1 MEQITYAMVIQ
12 FFRYKENYQNR
23 DVAEWLGLNNGTVS
37 GIASGKRSLN
47 RDITYGMFYEDVFE
61 DMGHVSKKYVDH
73 LYEFLKEQDALPEAI
88 KVLYEKCNAAG
99 RAKQEETCKEFI
111 MAVLREADQ
120 AREERI
126 LGKKIGSKAQR
137 AKEKKGCFAPFS
149 NPVVKGFIG
158 RTELLRRIGETLAQH
173 NIAVI
178 CGIGGL
184 GKSQAALAYAKEQ
197 QEIGTYQQVQCVF
210 FEESLAATI
219 LRIPF
224 EGLTDYQ
231 DTNPSERLRHRLKAL
246 CDFGTDTLLIIDNV
260 DQELGD
266 ADKALLGE
274 LRLMPLHLLITSR
287 NNKLERAEY
296 RIPIEP
302 LSAEDQYR
310 LFLRHYGVDAL
321 PEDEKEAYV
330 RLFEKVRGH
339 TMLIELIAKT
349 MQTDAMKP
357 AEMMRVLESGDDSD
371 LTAVELEKDRKWE
384 NETIYRFVASLFDST
399 KLSAEEKNIL
409 VRLAY
414 APARGLRLRLLKDY
428 FLQARDFGT
437 LTRLVQLSWITRDI
451 EGIPTNHRIHIH
463 PVICTAVTQNLKPTL
478 ATLTDY
484 IETVLRTCAS
494 DAHEIT
500 AEDQDDLHVL
510 LANLGREFISSY
522 DATTLPLI
530 KEQIGELRR
539 YNKYE
544 PARQLTGRAVEI
556 CRECTAHMAEL
567 PILLRWAA
575 DLNVSLADYPAA
587 IEAYTEAIAR
597 WEALPEPPA
606 DRIADAYNH
615 LANVHRKASR
625 HEEALNN
632 FQRAEEWLSDG
643 AEEYRN
649 LRADIL
655 NNIGIVYINLHK
667 YTESLNYYEQGLA
680 LREKMCAEQP
690 ENLQYLRDL
699 AYSYHNIGTVY
710 QKKGDAEAALRWHT
724 NALHRREEIY
734 PKNDPVIADSTNM
747 IGNDYTL
754 MAKSEGRPELYKTAM
769 EYLQKSLRIR
779 QEILGPRH
787 PAVAWSYFSI
797 GQMYA
802 EQGNEENALAYY
814 EKCLDIRKE
823 RLGMLHSY
831 TEEVI
836 EEMGR
841 TYARMGRKADADEY
855 LRQAAEI
862 REARDKDRQEK
873 SRTAIKTDRI
883 KRQK

>member
-1 MEQITYAMVIQ
+1 MERITYSMLIQ
-12 FFRYKENYQNR
+12 FFTLKEGVKQYQIADR
-23 DVAEWLGLNNGTVS
+23 LAENNGTISNIIKGERQLQQSITSRDFFDKIVRRELHIDKD
-37 GIASGKRSLN
+37 GIARLYKFLKAQEALPKH
-47 RDITYGMFYEDVFE
+47 IKELFE
-61 DMGHVSKKYVDH
+61 DARSAPSVQQKSACEAFFMGV
-73 LYEFLKEQDALPEAI
+73 LK
-88 KVLYEKCNAAG
+88 
-99 RAKQEETCKEFI
+99 
-111 MAVLREADQ
+111 EADQ
-120 AREERI
+120 TREDGI
-126 LGKKIGSKAQR
+126 LGKKIGSKAKR
-137 AKEKKGCFAPFS
+137 VKEQEIHFAPFINS
-149 NPVVKGFIG
+149 VVKDFIG
-158 RTELLRRIGETLAQH
+158 RADLLHLIEDTLVRH
-173 NIAVI
+173 SIAVI

-197 QEIGTYQQVQCVF
+197 KEERGTYQHVQCVF
-210 FEESLAATI
+210 FEESLTDTI

-224 EGLTDYQ
+224 EGLMDYR
-231 DTNPSERLRHRLKAL
+231 DTNPSERLQDRLKVL
-246 CDFGTDTLLIIDNV
+246 RGFGADTLLIVDNV
-260 DQELGD
+260 DQDLAET
-266 ADKALLGE
+266 DKALLAE
-274 LRLMPLHLLITSR
+274 LCAMPLHVLITSR
-287 NNKLERAEY
+287 NNKLEREEY

-321 PEDEKEAYV
+321 PEAEKKGYV

-349 MQTDAMKP
+349 MQEDVMQP
-357 AEMMRVLESGDDSD
+357 AEMMRVLESGDESD

-754 MAKSEGRPELYKTAM
+754 MATTEGRPELYRTAM
-769 EYLQKSLRIR
+769 EYLQKSLQIR
-779 QEILGPRH
+779 QVILGPRH
-787 PAVAWSYFSI
+787 PSVAWSYFSM
-797 GQMYA
+797 GQLYA
-802 EQGNEENALAYY
+802 AQGDDEKALTYY

-823 RLGMLHSY
+823 RLGIRHSY
-831 TEEVI
+831 TREVI
-836 EEMGR
+836 EEIAQ
-841 TYARMGRKADADEY
+841 THERMGKNVEAAAD
-855 LRQAAEI
+855 RTQTAEI
-862 REARDKDRQEK
+862 QAK
-873 SRTAIKTDRI
+873 
-883 KRQK
+883 QKA

>member
-1 MEQITYAMVIQ
+1 MERITYAMVIQ
-12 FFRYKENYQNR
+12 YLTSSDLYTQTEIADELEMNR
-23 DVAEWLGLNNGTVS
+23 G
-37 GIASGKRSLN
+37 GISRIVQGERQLKKAVTRGE
-47 RDITYGMFYEDVFE
+47 FYETLFADK
-61 DMGHVSKKYVDH
+61 DYVSKEYVDGLH
-73 LYEFLKEQDALPEAI
+73 KFLEKHNAMPASVVE
-88 KVLYEKCNAAG
+88 LYEKCKEARNADE
-99 RAKQEETCKEFI
+99 RQKTYENFI
-111 MAVLREADQ
+111 MGVLKEADD
-120 AREERI
+120 ARKDRYLAEKSAGGAKDR
-126 LGKKIGSKAQR
+126 AQSSR
-137 AKEKKGCFAPFS
+137 FAPFTNS
-149 NPVVKGFIG
+149 VVKDFIG
-158 RTELLRRIGETLAQH
+158 RVDLLQRIEETLAQH
-173 NIAVI
+173 SISVI

-197 QEIGTYQQVQCVF
+197 QENGTYQQVQCVF

-224 EGLTDYQ
+224 EGLPDSQ
-231 DTNPSERLRHRLKAL
+231 GKNPSEVLPHRLDVL
-246 CDFGTDTLLIIDNV
+246 RGFGADTLLIVDNV
-260 DQELGD
+260 DQDLVEK
-266 ADKALLGE
+266 DKALLTE
-274 LRLMPLHLLITSR
+274 LCAMPLHVLITSR
-287 NNKLERAEY
+287 INNLVHETC

-321 PEDEKEAYV
+321 PEDEKAACV

-339 TMLIELIAKT
+339 TMLIALIAKT
-349 MQTDAMKP
+349 MREDVMRP
-357 AEMMRVLESGDDSD
+357 AEMMQVLESGDDSD
-371 LTAVELEKDRKWE
+371 LTAVEFEKDRKWE
-384 NETIYRFVASLFDST
+384 SETIYRFVESLFDST

-409 VRLAY
+409 VRLSY
-414 APARGLRLRLLKDY
+414 APARGLRLRLLKVY
-428 FLQARDFGT
+428 FLQTCDY
-437 LTRLVQLSWITRDI
+437 LILKRLVQLSWITCDT
-451 EGIPTNHRIHIH
+451 EGHPQNHRVHIH
-463 PVICTAVTQNLKPTL
+463 PVICTAVTQNLRPGF
-478 ATLTDY
+478 AALTDY
-484 IETVLRTCAS
+484 IETILRICVS
-494 DAHEIT
+494 DAQEIT

-544 PARQLTGRAVEI
+544 TARQLTERAVEV
-556 CRECTAHMAEL
+556 CRAGTAHMAEL
-567 PILLRWAA
+567 PMLLRWAA

-587 IEAYTEAIAR
+587 IDAYTEAIAR
-597 WEALPEPPA
+597 WEALSEPPA
-606 DRIADAYNH
+606 DQIADAYNH

-625 HEEALNN
+625 HKEALKN
-632 FQRAEEWLSDG
+632 FQRAEEWLADG
-643 AEEYRN
+643 AAEHRS

-655 NNIGIVYINLHK
+655 NNIGVVYINLHR
-667 YTESLNYYEQGLA
+667 YAESLNYYEQGLA

-710 QKKGDAEAALRWHT
+710 QKKGDAEEALRWHT

-734 PKNDPVIADSTNM
+734 PKNDPVIADSTSM
-747 IGNDYTL
+747 IGNDYTW
-754 MAKSEGRPELYKTAM
+754 MAKSEGNPELYNTAM

-787 PAVAWSYFSI
+787 PAVAWSYFSM

-873 SRTAIKTDRI
+873 SRMAIKTDQI

>member
-1 MEQITYAMVIQ
+1 MERITYAMVIQ
-12 FFRYKENYQNR
+12 FFTLKKELTQDYIAR
-23 DVAEWLGLNNGTVS
+23 RLELHKATISKAVS
-37 GIASGKRSLN
+37 GAAHLN
-47 RDITYGMFYEDVFE
+47 QSIKCGDFFVKVFRREKCINEKDVT
-61 DMGHVSKKYVDH
+61 K
-73 LYEFLKEQDALPEAI
+73 LYNFLKEQDALTERIKELYKACNKTYRSNEKQAAYEA
-88 KVLYEKCNAAG
+88 
-99 RAKQEETCKEFI
+99 FI
-111 MAVLREADQ
+111 MGVLEEADR
-120 AREERI
+120 AREDKI
-126 LGKKIGSKAQR
+126 PGKKIGGR
-137 AKEKKGCFAPFS
+137 AKERAPEVRFAPFA
-149 NPVVKGFIG
+149 NPVIQVFIG
-158 RTELLRRIGETLAQH
+158 RGDLLRRIGEVLTQH
-173 NIAVI
+173 SVSVI

-184 GKSQAALAYAKEQ
+184 GKSQAALAYAKEG
-197 QEIGTYQQVQCVF
+197 QENGIYQQVQCVF
-210 FEESLAATI
+210 FEGSLSDTL
-219 LRIPF
+219 LRIPL
-224 EGLTDYQ
+224 EGLPDYQ
-231 DTNPSERLRHRLKAL
+231 DASDSDRLKDRLAAL
-246 CDFGTDTLLIIDNV
+246 RGFGADTLLIVDNV
-260 DQELGD
+260 DQDLVEK
-266 ADKALLGE
+266 DKALLTE
-274 LRLMPLHLLITSR
+274 LCAMPLHVLITSR
-287 NNKLERAEY
+287 INNLAHETC

-302 LSAEDQYR
+302 LPAEDQYR

-321 PEDEKEAYV
+321 PEDEKAACV

-339 TMLIELIAKT
+339 TMLIALIAKT
-349 MQTDAMKP
+349 MREDVMRP
-357 AEMMRVLESGDDSD
+357 AEMMQVLESGDDSD
-371 LTAVELEKDRKWE
+371 LTAVEFEKDRKWE
-384 NETIYRFVASLFDST
+384 SETIYRFVESLFDST

-409 VRLAY
+409 VRLSY
-414 APARGLRLRLLKDY
+414 APARGLRLRLLKVY
-428 FLQARDFGT
+428 FLQTCDY
-437 LTRLVQLSWITRDI
+437 LILKRLVQLSWITCDT
-451 EGIPTNHRIHIH
+451 EGHPQNHRVHIH
-463 PVICTAVTQNLKPTL
+463 PVICTAVTQNLRPGF
-478 ATLTDY
+478 AALTDY
-484 IETVLRTCAS
+484 IETILRICVS
-494 DAHEIT
+494 DAQEIT

-544 PARQLTGRAVEI
+544 TARQLTERAVEV
-556 CRECTAHMAEL
+556 CRAGTAHMAEL
-567 PILLRWAA
+567 PMLLRWAA

-587 IEAYTEAIAR
+587 IDAYTEAIAL
-597 WEALPEPPA
+597 WEALSEPPA
-606 DRIADAYNH
+606 DQIADAYNH

-625 HEEALNN
+625 HEEALKN
-632 FQRAEEWLSDG
+632 FQRAEEWLADG
-643 AEEYRN
+643 AAEHRS

-655 NNIGIVYINLHK
+655 NNIGVVYINLHR
-667 YTESLNYYEQGLA
+667 YAESLNYYEQGLA

-734 PKNDPVIADSTNM
+734 PKNDPVIADSTSM
-747 IGNDYTL
+747 IGNDYTR
-754 MAKSEGRPELYKTAM
+754 MAKSEGNPELYNTAM

-787 PAVAWSYFSI
+787 PAVAWSYFSM

-823 RLGMLHSY
+823 RLDMLHRY